1 MVRVRGTLNET
12 LESKHFWVNFGI
24 IYSYTVIN
32 ILCYIIVGQ
41 PWICAK
47 KNFTKILEKKCQKY
61 VYNCNY

>member
-32 ILCYIIVGQ
+32 ILCFIIVGQ

-47 KNFTKILEKKCQKY
+47 KKLY
-61 VYNCNY
+61 